1 MSNEFFANFDLAALA
16 IWAFWV
22 FFALLVY
29 YLQRENMREGYPLE
43 DDDGNVAANQ
53 GPFPVPSDKTFIL
66 PHGEG
71 TKKVPSEQTPERANL
86 PLERMGSGTGYPFM
100 PTGDPMA
107 DGVGPASWAPR
118 KDKPE
123 LDGHG
128 HPKIGPLS
136 ANEDFT
142 FSCGFDPRGMRVFGG
157 DKTQVGVCTDMWI
170 DAPEQVV
177 RYIEIELNDGGKRLA
192 PMTLCK
198 MSRLGVMI
206 KSLYSH
212 QFPGVPQTKSNTQI
226 TLLEEDKIVG
236 YYGGGTLYA
245 TRARFEPLIG

>member
-1 MSNEFFANFDLAALA
+1 MSFDFFANFDLASLS
-16 IWAFWV
+16 IWSFWV
-22 FFALLVY
+22 FFALLVW

-43 DDDGNVAANQ
+43 DDDGNAAANQ

-71 TKKVPSEQTPERANL
+71 TKSVPSEQTLERTDL

-123 LDGHG
+123 MDGHG
-128 HPKIGPLS
+128 HPKIGPMA
-136 ANEDFT
+136 ANPDFS
-142 FSCGFDPRGMRVFGG
+142 FSCAYDPRGQTVFSG
-157 DKTQVGVCTDMWI
+157 DGKAVGTATDMWI

-177 RYIEIELNDGGKRLA
+177 RYVEIELNEGGKRLA

-198 MSRLGVMI
+198 LKKSGVVI
-206 KSLYSH
+206 KSLFSH
-212 QFPGVPQTKSNTQI
+212 QFAGVPQTKSDTQI

-236 YYGGGTLYA
+236 YYGGGNLYA
-245 TRARFEPLIG
+245 SRARLEPLVG